1 MDLFAFIFPHVRGIW
16 GGGEGGKGHL
26 SGDMRDRKIKRI
38 NERLFVYFIFDLTSK
53 EENES
58 W

>member
-1 MDLFAFIFPHVRGIW
+1 MY
-16 GGGEGGKGHL
+16 GGGAGVKRSSERGHE
-26 SGDMRDRKIKRI
+26 RQEDRETGETKRI

>member
-1 MDLFAFIFPHVRGIW
+1 MQEVYA
-16 GGGEGGKGHL
+16 GGEGGKRPSERRHE
-26 SGDMRDRKIKRI
+26 RQEDRETGRQRI